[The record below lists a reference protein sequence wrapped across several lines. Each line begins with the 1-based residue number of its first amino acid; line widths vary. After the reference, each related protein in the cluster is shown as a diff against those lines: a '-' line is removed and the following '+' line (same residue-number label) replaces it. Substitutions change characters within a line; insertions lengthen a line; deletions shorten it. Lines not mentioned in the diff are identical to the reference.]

1 MPCCLVVQHLE
12 PEGPYELSRALASA
26 GVAVEVRKVFAG
38 APLPTELEGF
48 DGLVVMGGPMAAHLD
63 TGFPTRKAEIEL
75 LVEALESETPVLGVC
90 LGAQLLALAGG
101 GRVYKGG
108 SGPEIGWGPI
118 SLTEEAACDPLLAGI
133 PLELDVLHWHGDTF
147 ELPPGSVHLASS
159 ARYRAQAFRC
169 GARAWGL
176 QFHLEVDT
184 GAVRAFV
191 AEFSDDIRRAGVNPE
206 SILSDSPGAIESL
219 APHRAL
225 VLSRFADLI
234 AAHDREQ
241 LAELP

>member
-1 MPCCLVVQHLE
+1 MPRCLVVQHLE
-12 PEGPYELSRALASA
+12 PEGPYELYRALVSA

-38 APLPTELEGF
+38 APLPTGLEGF
-48 DGLVVMGGPMAAHLD
+48 DGLVVMGGPMAAHRD
-63 TGFPTRKAEIEL
+63 TGFPTRRAEIDL

-90 LGAQLLALAGG
+90 LGAQLLALAAGG
-101 GRVYKGG
+101 NVYEGE

-118 SLTEEAACDPLLAGI
+118 ALTEAAACDPLLAGI
-133 PLELDVLHWHGDTF
+133 PHELDVLHWHGDTF
-147 ELPPGSVHLASS
+147 ELPPESVHLASS

-176 QFHLEVDT
+176 QFHLEVDP

-191 AEFSDDIRRAGVNPE
+191 GAFSDYARKAGVSPE
-206 SILSDSPGAIESL
+206 SILSDSPAALEAL

-225 VLSRFADLI
+225 VLSRFADLFV
-234 AAHDREQ
+234 AHDREQ
-241 LAELP
+241 LAELT